1 MAQTR
6 LRIGKQLEVSTTPSS
21 LIYSNGSNE
30 ATWFAPSTGADRILF
45 YDDSANSL
53 AWLSL
58 GSGISITGTTLSA
71 TGSTGYITV
80 QEEGT
85 PVTQRDTLNF
95 VGAGFTASDDTTRT
109 NVTLDATLNAL
120 AAYNTNGL
128 LTQTASDTFTGRTIT
143 GTASRITIANGDG
156 VAGNPTIDIHTSY
169 VGQSSITTLGTI
181 TTGTW
186 QGTTVDELYGGTG
199 FSTYTTGDT
208 LYASATNTLSK
219 LAIGASG
226 RFLRVAAGIPSWATA
241 ASTDLS
247 DAASIA
253 MLGDNETVSGNWT
266 FSNNV
271 VLNGSPSLSTHA
283 VNKGYVD
290 GLVLGTK
297 NKSVRVATTTAGTLA
312 TSFENGDT
320 VDGVTLVTGDRI
332 LIKDQAAPA
341 ENGIYIVA
349 SSGAPTRATDMD
361 AASEVDGTLV
371 VVEDGTTLAGTIWI
385 TVSEVTTL
393 NTDSIVFTQINKAT
407 DLVAGAGLTLTG
419 LTLAVGTASTA
430 RIVVNADNIDLA
442 TTAVTPASYG
452 SATQVPTYTV
462 DAYGRLTAA
471 SNTTIAGVTVV
482 TQAFIEGSTSS
493 SLDLDANDGT
503 VKDKDGTNV
512 AFTIPST
519 TNNFRVYRNGQ
530 RLMETGSVTTR
541 DYSVNTGT
549 HVLTLT
555 VALTTSEVLMVEKII

>member
-30 ATWFAPSTGADRILF
+30 ATWLAPSTGADRILF
-45 YDDSANSL
+45 YDDSATSL

-58 GSGISITGTTLSA
+58 GSGLSITGTTISA
-71 TGSTGYITV
+71 TSSSAYATI

-85 PVTQRDTLNF
+85 PLTQRDTLNF
-95 VGAGFTASDDTTRT
+95 VGGGFTAADDTTRT
-109 NVTLDATLNAL
+109 NITLDATLNAL

-128 LTQTASDTFTGRTIT
+128 LTQTAADTFTGRTIT
-143 GTASRITIANGDG
+143 GTASRTTVTNGDG

-186 QGTTVDELYGGTG
+186 QGTTVDELFGGTG

-219 LAIGASG
+219 LTIGAGG
-226 RFLRVAAGIPSWATA
+226 RFLRVSGGIPAWSTA

-271 VLNGSPSLSTHA
+271 TIPATPTNATHA
-283 VNKGYVD
+283 ASKSYVD
-290 GLVLGTK
+290 AAIAGFK
-297 NKSVRVATTTAGTLA
+297 SRSVRVATTAAGTLA
-312 TSFENGDT
+312 TSFENGDS
-320 VDGVTLVTGDRI
+320 VDGVTLATGDRI

-341 ENGIYIVA
+341 QNGIYVVNA
-349 SSGAPTRATDMD
+349 SGTPTRADDMN
-361 AASEVDGTLV
+361 AASEVDGTMV
-371 VVEDGTTLAGTIWI
+371 VVEDGTSNAGTLWL
-385 TVSEVTTL
+385 TVSEVSTL
-393 NTDSIVFTQINKAT
+393 DTDSIVWTQFNKAT

-419 LTLAVGTASTA
+419 LTLAVGTASTS
-430 RIVVNADNIDLA
+430 RIVVNADDIDLA

-452 SATQVPTYTV
+452 SATQVATFTV

-471 SNTTIAGVTVV
+471 ANTSIAGVAAVTTV
-482 TQAFIEGSTSS
+482 FIESSTASS
-493 SLDLDANDGT
+493 IDLDANDGT
-503 VKDKDGTNV
+503 VKDKDGTN
-512 AFTIPST
+512 ATFTVPSNT
-519 TNNFRVYRNGQ
+519 ANLMVFRNGV
-530 RLMETGSVTTR
+530 RLAETGGVTTR

-555 VALTTSEVLMVEKII
+555 TALTSSEILMVTKIV